1 MCPRRAICCL
11 RETSI
16 LARDSQRCRVCFF
29 HPCNFTHVGIIHLLC
44 IGTIELDLPVVQ
56 AAMSGYSDWPMR
68 AIARQLGAPYSIC
81 EVMIDSFVSSLK
93 DRAKTRHHLLVTDND
108 HPVGAQLMGAE
119 PSEFPPAAKK
129 LVEAGFDVIDINF
142 GCPAKKAS
150 GRCRGGFHLGQP
162 SVAIEIL
169 QRVRDAVPSATPVTV
184 KMRRGLDDTP
194 QSRDNFFRI
203 IESAFELGI
212 AAVTVHGRTV
222 EQKYVGPSRWDFL
235 KEVRQLFPQRTLLG
249 SGDLFTAA
257 DCVRMLRETGVDG
270 VTAARGSIG
279 NPWIFA
285 QAAALLRGEP
295 LPQPP
300 RVYAQRDVI
309 CEHFRLAEQILP
321 SDQVSKQLRKFCI
334 HYSAWHPAAEAVRAA
349 FIAVKN
355 AADWHEVI
363 ACHYAIDQPGQ
374 FPADP
379 GNSGQPLA
387 VSCAEPVS

>member
-1 MCPRRAICCL
+1 MVPGLFLFTSAIF
-11 RETSI
+11 
-16 LARDSQRCRVCFF
+16 AND
-29 HPCNFTHVGIIHLLC
+29 GISNLLN
-44 IGTIELDLPVVQ
+44 IGSIELDLPVVQ

-68 AIARQLGAPYSIC
+68 AIARKLGAPYSIC

-93 DRAKTRHHLLVTDND
+93 DRARTRHHLLVTDND

-119 PSEFPPAAKK
+119 PDEFPQAANR

-150 GRCRGGFHLGQP
+150 GRCRGGYHLGQP
-162 SVAIEIL
+162 EVAIEIVR
-169 QRVRDAVPSATPVTV
+169 RVRDAVPTETPVTV

-203 IESAFELGI
+203 MEAAFELGV
-212 AAVTVHGRTV
+212 AAATVHARTV
-222 EQKYVGPSRWDFL
+222 EQKYVGPSRWAFL
-235 KEVRQLFPQRTLLG
+235 KEVRQLFPNRTLLG

-279 NPWIFA
+279 NPWIFS

-295 LPQPP
+295 MPQPP
-300 RVYAQRDVI
+300 TVVEQREVI

-321 SDQVSKQLRKFCI
+321 PDQVSKQLRKFCI
-334 HYSAWHPAAEAVRAA
+334 HYSAWHPAVDTVRAA
-349 FIAVKN
+349 FIAVRN
-355 AADWHEVI
+355 AADWHQVI

-374 FPADP
+374 YPADP
-379 GNSGQPLA
+379 GNSGQPLE
-387 VSCAEPVS
+387 VSCAEPAS

>member
-1 MCPRRAICCL
+1 MVPGLFLFTSAIF
-11 RETSI
+11 
-16 LARDSQRCRVCFF
+16 AND
-29 HPCNFTHVGIIHLLC
+29 GISNLLN
-44 IGTIELDLPVVQ
+44 IGSIELDLPVVQ

-68 AIARQLGAPYSIC
+68 AIARKLGAPYSIC

-93 DRAKTRHHLLVTDND
+93 DRARTRHHLLVTDND

-119 PSEFPPAAKK
+119 PDEFPQAANK

-150 GRCRGGFHLGQP
+150 GRCRGGYHLGQP
-162 SVAIEIL
+162 DVAIEIVR
-169 QRVRDAVPSATPVTV
+169 RVRDAVPTETPVTV

-203 IESAFELGI
+203 IEAAFELGV
-212 AAVTVHGRTV
+212 AAVTVHARTV
-222 EQKYVGPSRWDFL
+222 EQKYVGPSRWAFL
-235 KEVRQLFPQRTLLG
+235 KEVRRLFPNRTLLG

-257 DCVRMLRETGVDG
+257 DCVRMLRETCVDG

-279 NPWIFA
+279 NPWIFS

-295 LPQPP
+295 MPQPP
-300 RVYAQRDVI
+300 TVDEQRDVI

-321 SDQVSKQLRKFCI
+321 PDQVSKQLRKFCI
-334 HYSAWHPAAEAVRAA
+334 HYSAWHPAGDTVRAA
-349 FIAVKN
+349 FIAVRN
-355 AADWHEVI
+355 AADWHQVI

-374 FPADP
+374 YPADP
-379 GNSGQPLA
+379 GNSEQPLE
-387 VSCAEPVS
+387 VSCAEPV